1 MIGPSLG
8 PMVGSAIVKSALGW
22 YVEASPGCRM
32 LADFAPQALDRIC
45 YGHRLACD
53 RCDHFTSTAR
63 DILTNPF
70 GQQSFETEAY
80 DPELGAAGQV

>member
-22 YVEASPGCRM
+22 YVEASPVCRV
-32 LADFAPQALDRIC
+32 LTDFAAQALDRLC
-45 YGHRLACD
+45 YGHRFACD
-53 RCDHFTSTAR
+53 RCDHSTSTAR
-63 DILTNPF
+63 DILANSP
-70 GQQSFETEAY
+70 GQQSFKTEAY